1 MPTTASANTELPP
14 NTTKGSIT
22 PSPGSESNTRHRK
35 LNTPMLTISWAIDLR
50 DRAGR
55 SRSAGTTGAAGATG
69 AAAAPEGSS
78 RGRSLSMREVSTSS
92 STNDMTGNTKNA
104 RNPRSPT
111 TSAMSKAM
119 TTAVAG

>member
-55 SRSAGTTGAAGATG
+55 SRSAGTTGAA
-69 AAAAPEGSS
+69 AAPEGSS